1 MTTIHNVKQII
12 IGGFIAGG
20 VALAA
25 MGLGTGVAGAAGD
38 GSVRVSD
45 QAEHAT
51 GDGSVRVGH
60 PNTKPV
66 TARFASAPWRTPV
79 TARFAQRTSR

>member
-1 MTTIHNVKQII
+1 MSTIHNVKQII

-25 MGLGTGVAGAAGD
+25 MGLGIGVAGAAGD

-60 PNTKPV
+60 PGEHKAGDGSV
-66 TARFASAPWRTPV
+66 SVARFRVPDIDRGDP
-79 TARFAQRTSR
+79 